1 MELLV
6 SVRSGAE
13 VEPALKGG
21 ADIID
26 AKEPGRGSLGA
37 VSPAVLAEIVARVPP
52 DQALSVALGDFAD
65 PVAVEAAITSVSIS
79 QRLAPLYFKLGFAGV
94 IARNRLENMI
104 ARAVAAAERHQASP
118 RIVVVAYADS
128 ARAGSALPEGLRD
141 IAVTQGAAGV
151 LLDTSMKDGRG
162 LLGCM
167 DQVALERWVVRGKE
181 AVLLTALAGEL
192 KLEDIALIGRANP
205 DVVGFRGA
213 ACDGGRDGRVSAS
226 RVQALRERVGHG
238 SGSVQ
243 GSRFPGGSTD
253 WRNA

>member
-6 SVRSGAE
+6 SVRSRAE

-37 VSPAVLAEIVARVPP
+37 VSPAVLAEIVARIPP

-65 PVAVEAAITSVSIS
+65 PAAVEEEITSVSIS
-79 QRLAPLYFKLGFAGV
+79 PRLAPLYFKLGFAGV
-94 IARNRLENMI
+94 IARKRLETMI

-128 ARAGSALPEGLRD
+128 ARAGGTLPEALRD

-151 LLDTSMKDGRG
+151 LLDTSAKDGRG
-162 LLGCM
+162 LLGWM
-167 DQVALERWVVRGKE
+167 DQATLERWVIRGKE
-181 AVLLTALAGEL
+181 AAVLTALAGEL
-192 KLEDIALIGRANP
+192 KLEDIALIGRVDP

-213 ACDGGRDGRVSAS
+213 ACDGGRDGRVNAS
-226 RVQALRERVGHG
+226 RVQALREQVGPG
-238 SGSVQ
+238 SGSIQ
-243 GSRFPGGSTD
+243 GSRFS
-253 WRNA
+253 